1 MTGHALLTA
10 PGRVFMSEAVSTYRR
25 HADWSRRIANATP
38 DQKDADVLR
47 DRARRLSELA
57 DRFEREENERL
68 PSQARPHRS

>member
-1 MTGHALLTA
+1 
-10 PGRVFMSEAVSTYRR
+10 MSEAVSTYRR
-25 HADWSRRIANATP
+25 HADWSQRIADATP

-68 PSQARPHRS
+68 PSQARPTDPRDQRAAAENRDT